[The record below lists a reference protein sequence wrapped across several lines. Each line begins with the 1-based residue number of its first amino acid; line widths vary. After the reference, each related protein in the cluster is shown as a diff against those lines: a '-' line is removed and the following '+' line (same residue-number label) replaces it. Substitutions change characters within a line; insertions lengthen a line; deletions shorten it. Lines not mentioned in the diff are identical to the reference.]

1 MIEYLREI
9 ETLFENALAS
19 LSEVWMDFNHEKS
32 RGRKSNDMP
41 VY

>member
-19 LSEVWMDFNHEKS
+19 LSEVWMDFNH
-32 RGRKSNDMP
+32 DMP